1 MIYRCSKCG
10 YNTKHKSHF
19 NSHMN
24 KLYPCSNEV
33 VVYTKEDWN
42 SCQEKI
48 NDSINIDIN
57 ELIKKITPRTKVIMA
72 VHVLGNSSDIEKIKN
87 ICKKKI

>member
-57 ELIKKITPRTKVIMA
+57 ELNKLSKDELIILVKELINK
-72 VHVLGNSSDIEKIKN
+72 
-87 ICKKKI
+87 